1 MTEYINNCYTEFRL
15 CEEGIFKE
23 NNLHLKYFY
32 IVKLE
37 GKKMKAYW
45 VTAATLIKSQPLC
58 HVRPIS

>member
-37 GKKMKAYW
+37 GKKMKAY
-45 VTAATLIKSQPLC
+45 
-58 HVRPIS
+58 